1 MTFEHEAD
9 DDEAARTDAVGG
21 EACIHQQGRC
31 KSPNLIVLIDLIGIE
46 CAPFVKN
53 SEVGAQEYL
62 IVKLSITLYDGH
74 E

>member
-9 DDEAARTDAVGG
+9 DDEAARADAVGG

-31 KSPNLIVLIDLIGIE
+31 ESPNLIVLIDLIGIK
-46 CAPFVKN
+46 CTPFVKN
-53 SEVGAQEYL
+53 VEVRAQEYL
-62 IVKLSITLYDGH
+62 IVKLSITLNDGH